1 MPAELRQFTVIRAT
15 ARCDTPRMHPAERAS
30 RPEKP
35 FEIVAGSEIPFPPSL
50 AVGEGTPLL
59 VGGWCRPA
67 RDSASIQ
74 RVEIAVDGHRS
85 EPMSYG
91 LPRKDI
97 YREALAEGLTGEA
110 AGNAFRSGFLAVADV
125 PSRAAGRTV
134 PVELIATSHSG
145 AEASREI
152 GRLSLQPNP
161 EAGAEVIWPEDDS
174 GPKVAICMATYS
186 PDPEM
191 FDRQIAS
198 LKAQSHRKWICFISD
213 DEPTHDS
220 SALIAAAIGDDPRFH
235 VSPAPRRM
243 GFYSNFERALELVPD
258 SAELIALADQD
269 DYWHPDKL
277 QSLIEAVEPAGTT
290 LAYSDSRIVD
300 ERGEVIHPSYW
311 VRGRRNNRTNLASL
325 IIANTVT
332 GAASMFKPEVL
343 RLALPFPHT
352 PVNCFHDHW
361 IACIALAT
369 GDIAYVD
376 EPLYDYVQHGDA
388 VIGFEIAT
396 SGLDKRRAQP
406 LRSLLATLRDTSSSS
421 SADSSTIAARRLFP
435 MNYYFGST
443 RLTVLASAVRIR
455 CGARL
460 TGSKA
465 RAVKRLES
473 ADRSSISFLA
483 LFLRRF
489 RRYLGLNETTDIERS
504 RIKGLLWRRVIQL
517 RARFMRDPDGMT
529 SDARVPLLE
538 EALPGEAARL

>member
-1 MPAELRQFTVIRAT
+1 
-15 ARCDTPRMHPAERAS
+15 MHSAERAA
-30 RPEKP
+30 RPQEP
-35 FEIVAGSEIPFPPSL
+35 FGIVAGSEIPFPPSL

-67 RDSASIQ
+67 ENSASI
-74 RVEIAVDGHRS
+74 RKIEIAVDGHRT

-91 LPRKDI
+91 LPRKDV

-110 AGNAFRSGFLAVADV
+110 ARNAFQSGFLAVAEV

-145 AEASREI
+145 AEAAREI
-152 GRLSLQPNP
+152 GRLPLQSNP
-161 EAGAEVIWPEDDS
+161 EAGEEVIWPEGESD
-174 GPKVAICMATYS
+174 PKVAICMAAYS
-186 PDPEM
+186 PNPEM
-191 FDRQIAS
+191 FGRQIAS
-198 LKAQSHRKWICFISD
+198 LKAQSHRNWICFISD
-213 DEPTHDS
+213 DESTPES
-220 SALIAAAIGDDPRFH
+220 KALIESAIGEDPRFRL
-235 VSPAPRRM
+235 SPAPRRM
-243 GFYSNFERALELVPD
+243 GFYSNFERALELVPE

-269 DYWHPDKL
+269 DFWQPGKL
-277 QSLIEAVEPAGTT
+277 QALIEAVEPASTM
-290 LAYSDSRIVD
+290 LAYSDSRVVD
-300 ERGEVIHPSYW
+300 EHGEVIHASYW

-332 GAASMFKPEVL
+332 GAASIFKPEVL
-343 RLALPFPHT
+343 RLSLPFPHT

-361 IACIALAT
+361 IACIALAI

-388 VIGFEIAT
+388 VIGFEIAS
-396 SGLDKRRAQP
+396 SGLDQKRAQP
-406 LRSLLATLRDTSSSS
+406 LRSLLATLKDASSSS
-421 SADSSTIAARRLFP
+421 PPDPSTIAAHRLFP

-455 CGARL
+455 CQGKL
-460 TGSKA
+460 TGAKL

-473 ADRSSISFLA
+473 ADRSSISFLS
-483 LFLRRF
+483 LLLRRF

-504 RIKGLLWRRVIQL
+504 RIKGLLWRRVIQS
-517 RARFMRDPDGMT
+517 RARFIRDPEGMT
-529 SDARVPLLE
+529 SDARIPLLE